1 MQKALR
7 TRDLF
12 AAEVW
17 AYTPPQETE
26 GEFVGKRQHSKG
38 EQEKRHSRRLELFSR
53 FDEGIELDDDMWWSV
68 TPEQLAMHTAERCS
82 CDLLLDG
89 FAGAGGNAI
98 AFARSCGFVLACEI
112 DKARIGLAKANA
124 AVYGGA
130 YMLFGIGSYQQQ
142 HSSLPRSVQG
152 VMWPPVWISSLETLQ
167 RSPRASSARASLIGT
182 SALRCDSP
190 SASPHALLLSCKSCI
205 LFVTNGNVSVNQQ
218 CSCRASDKA
227 ESHEDA
233 QIFCDLPRAFY
244 RPRTVPLLPM
254 LREAVLFS
262 LRDEK
267 ERKKALSSE
276 DPNQEAATSVAEV
289 RAANATADDQESG
302 EGGKSALRH
311 PAKPWLHIELAVSR
325 SRRDAGSVSFDRLES
340 YGDLVHL
347 ASGLRRVFSKA
358 PISKLLVDP
367 VDSCDLVPSAGLVE
381 EKGELE
387 SSAKRRR
394 TAKSGKG
401 VPELCEA
408 SHPPKAHDR
417 RWQAEEAA
425 KEEFELFGERS
436 QLGTCGV
443 LVDAVAERWK
453 VYKEL
458 DSSPTEWRWLPVD
471 LLWGA
476 APLTRGSISDPFARL
491 SRLVL
496 AAKKNEEQ
504 EEEQQQQEQEGPCC
518 WLYNDVDDGGLRAPL
533 MKELQASP
541 VPCICREISS
551 WRWRAVGLMA
561 FFGASS
567 EKRDT
572 TQGDLCADAKKPSTL
587 FANTEASGTSTKL
600 AAGKESVNGDI
611 VHEEVQRKMRRRA
624 LKAELQTLL
633 QDALHLSGLMDPD
646 AVVLGQRSQPLTL
659 KSESAL
665 VPSAGAHPHSKNT
678 ATEVYVSPEELK
690 SKPSP
695 DTERTRVVCETPNIQ
710 QSSHA
715 ISASSLACFAR
726 QTVESCSSSNGRV
739 CNCFYS
745 QKNAEWRQQPRR
757 GLLPP
762 ESSHASSPNNGDN
775 TAICTAIPRSEW
787 RTFER
792 RLIATGSRKLSK
804 ARENCSCSRC
814 SNKGASEDSYDD
826 RAKTRCTW
834 KSALWS
840 ECEKLV
846 HIYLTAACS
855 CTTTLRLAVR
865 PPIGKKKRRK
875 RAQKVPLFAEPLQPD
890 ARAQFLK
897 RVGDAYASACW
908 GHEAA
913 VTAYATDQTDTR
925 NMFEGTPQT
934 SDIPA
939 GDAQS
944 SNRAIGDSQAALLWT
959 PEEVL
964 HWQFSCSMWCNSAL
978 RLLVA
983 QRDYKGKR
991 LVAVDSPGEDIEPEE
1006 FDDDGAKETTEG
1018 EKPKLVGSQQT
1029 ELATFV
1035 KVCVLVVTFFGANIM
1050 QQHVFIGA

>member
-1 MQKALR
+1 
-7 TRDLF
+7 
-12 AAEVW
+12 
-17 AYTPPQETE
+17 
-26 GEFVGKRQHSKG
+26 
-38 EQEKRHSRRLELFSR
+38 
-53 FDEGIELDDDMWWSV
+53 MWWSV

-124 AVYGGA
+124 AVYGRDVASRMDFILGDFA
-130 YMLFGIGSYQQQ
+130 TLTSRQLRKGIFDWAF
-142 HSSLPRSVQG
+142 LA
-152 VMWPPVWISSLETLQ
+152 PPWGGPTYN
-167 RSPRASSARASLIGT
+167 AREVFDLREMGGQIDFRL
-182 SALRCDSP
+182 ALR
-190 SASPHALLLSCKSCI
+190 L
-205 LFVTNGNVSVNQQ
+205 
-218 CSCRASDKA
+218 
-227 ESHEDA
+227 A
-233 QIFCDLPRAFY
+233 QRVAPRVAAFL
-244 RPRTVPLLPM
+244 PRTVPLLPM

-302 EGGKSALRH
+302 EGGESALRH

-340 YGDLVHL
+340 YEDLVHL

-458 DSSPTEWRWLPVD
+458 DLSPTEWRWLPVD

-518 WLYNDVDDGGLRAPL
+518 LRAPL

-665 VPSAGAHPHSKNT
+665 APSAGAHPHSKNT
-678 ATEVYVSPEELK
+678 ATEVFVSPEELK

-695 DTERTRVVCETPNIQ
+695 DTGRTRVVCETPNIQ

-726 QTVESCSSSNGRV
+726 QTVESCSISNGRV

-804 ARENCSCSRC
+804 ARGNCSCSRC

-983 QRDYKGKR
+983 QRVR
-991 LVAVDSPGEDIEPEE
+991 TLLE
-1006 FDDDGAKETTEG
+1006 
-1018 EKPKLVGSQQT
+1018 
-1029 ELATFV
+1029 
-1035 KVCVLVVTFFGANIM
+1035 
-1050 QQHVFIGA
+1050 